1 VLEVDVMALAAPS
14 TVVRLIRVSIVL
26 FLATVLGILTS
37 PAPVSAD
44 DELVTSDSRDP
55 DARLQIVI
63 RTVQVLE
70 DRDPGVGESKFRLY
84 FWRVNSGCPPDST
97 YEDEGCTTLLA
108 GSSAFHFKAN
118 EGETQSLNWVIPEP
132 HSEAFEHDGT
142 IGHDR
147 GIPVR
152 NGQTFGLVITGEEE
166 DDLVN
171 DHVGTIYRVL
181 APERNW
187 DIGMWTDRGLQS
199 PHCTIWPPGCP
210 FAPLSEPADTIV
222 TYEIRQM
229 PLPDLTI
236 EDIRYLDV
244 SGQQFICPV
253 IVNRGDVPSGVFPLT
268 VRADRELVKSLDHLG
283 PLSVGGVTDPCIP
296 RSDLPAASH
305 LLSFRLDEDKQVPES
320 QERNNLY
327 EHRIEAISPAS
338 PASGTGPAS
347 GPVIVADPM
356 TGQPGV
362 TQQAD
367 LVLTSVKLSVG
378 QACEAGKND
387 IAVAVK
393 NQGAAATT
401 AFSVRLSVDDD
412 DEDEKAVAPL
422 DAGKELLLAFDDV
435 RLKEGERRVVATVDA
450 KKSVTE
456 SDEQNNER
464 VMTLRCEEDD

>member
-1 VLEVDVMALAAPS
+1 VGGPITA
-14 TVVRLIRVSIVL
+14 R
-26 FLATVLGILTS
+26 
-37 PAPVSAD
+37 AD
-44 DELVTSDSRDP
+44 DEVTTVDNRDP
-55 DARLQIVI
+55 DARLQVII
-63 RTVQVLE
+63 RTVEILE
-70 DRDPGVGESKFRLY
+70 DHDIGSGQFIFAVL
-84 FWRVNSGCPPDST
+84 FWRVNPGCQADLPDYT
-97 YEDEGCTTLLA
+97 CNTILA
-108 GSSAFHFKAN
+108 HSAPIEFSAN
-118 EGETQSLNWVIPEP
+118 DGETRAVDRTVPDPSPGATV
-132 HSEAFEHDGT
+132 HDAT
-142 IGHDR
+142 IGPEG

-152 NGQTFGLVITGEEE
+152 NGQTFGILIVGHEK
-166 DDLVN
+166 DDFFS
-171 DHVGTIYRVL
+171 DDVGTIFRL
-181 APERNW
+181 LTPENNW
-187 DIGMWTDRGLQS
+187 DIGVWRDRGRQEVG
-199 PHCTIWPPGCP
+199 CTIFPPGCP
-210 FAPLSEPADTIV
+210 FEPGGVPADTIV
-222 TYEIRQM
+222 TYEIRRV

-236 EDIRYLDV
+236 EDIRYLSV
-244 SGQQFICPV
+244 SGKQFICPV

-268 VRADRELVKSLDHLG
+268 VRADREPVKSLDHLG

-338 PASGTGPAS
+338 PATGAGPAS
-347 GPVIVADPM
+347 GTVIVADPM
-356 TGQPGV
+356 TGQAGV
-362 TQQAD
+362 SQQAD

-378 QACEAGKND
+378 QACKAGKND

-393 NQGAAATT
+393 NQGAAATP

-422 DAGKELLLAFDDV
+422 DAGKELLLAFEDV
-435 RLKEGERRVVATVDA
+435 RLKKGERRVVATVDA